1 MSDSSTTPGA
11 QPDPE
16 PGPQPLGAPETHPD
30 LPLEVL
36 EDDEDVPP
44 RPEES
49 VADARE
55 DV

>member
-1 MSDSSTTPGA
+1 MDSSTPDEHDDQAAGE
-11 QPDPE
+11 QP
-16 PGPQPLGAPETHPD
+16 HPD

-49 VADARE
+49 VADAPP
-55 DV
+55 VG

>member
-1 MSDSSTTPGA
+1 MTTSSS
-11 QPDPE
+11 PDHE
-16 PGPQPLGAPETHPD
+16 PDTEPVPTPETHPD

-49 VADARE
+49 VADAR
-55 DV
+55 DGV